1 MSQHIDL
8 DSINPPEYPDFN
20 RDRERL
26 KQSVSEPDVLW
37 ANACQAMARTSEFA
51 DASPEEIAAATMR
64 AIINAL
70 P

>member
-1 MSQHIDL
+1 MSQQIDL
-8 DSINPPEYPDFN
+8 DSINPPEYPDFD

-26 KQSVSEPDVLW
+26 RQAVSEPDALW
-37 ANACQAMARTSEFA
+37 AHAYQAMARTSEFA
-51 DASPEEIAAATMR
+51 NASREEIAAATMR